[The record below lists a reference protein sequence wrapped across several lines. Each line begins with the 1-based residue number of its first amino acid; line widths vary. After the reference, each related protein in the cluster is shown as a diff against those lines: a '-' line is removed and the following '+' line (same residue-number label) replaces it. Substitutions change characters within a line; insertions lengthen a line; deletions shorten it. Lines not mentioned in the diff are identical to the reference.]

1 MEGQQILDGGIN
13 ELTQLKEELEGLA
26 AVKEE
31 IKKLTAETERFE
43 KKLESEEKT
52 VKDEIKTAVDK
63 ARNDIIKGFDKEIN
77 HEKVNIKEAKE
88 KKSKEKAKGVKKR
101 IEKETESYVAE
112 NKNIRKEIKQ
122 RFKERGIP
130 GYCDSTWFYTLFM
143 PKGIKDILILVL
155 VMLGLIVGI
164 PMLVSCLITDTI
176 WLRVIIYILVL
187 IFEAAIYITMFLLT
201 RDKDKYILEE
211 MRHNREL
218 VKENSAKIRQIKKN
232 IKKDRDESMYNLDEF
247 DSKIKVHEQKIT
259 DILNQKNA
267 AVEEFDN
274 NTKPQMINELT
285 AQKQERIDNATAEA
299 ANSKSA
305 KADSEQKL
313 KDITND
319 LNERYANELGSD
331 MLNIQSVNKM
341 IKLIEEGQVQNIRE
355 AINRLRANNA

>member
-13 ELTQLKEELEGLA
+13 ELTQLKEELEGQL

-43 KKLESEEKT
+43 KKLVSEEKA
-52 VKDEIKTAVDK
+52 VKEEIKTAVDK
-63 ARNDIIKGFDKEIN
+63 ARNDIIKSFDKEIN
-77 HEKVNIKEAKE
+77 HEKVNIKEARE
-88 KKSKEKAKGVKKR
+88 KKSKEKAKGIKKR
-101 IEKETESYVAE
+101 IEKETESYVVE
-112 NKNIRKEIKQ
+112 NKAIRQEIRQ
-122 RFKERGIP
+122 NFKDKGIP
-130 GYCDSTWFYTLFM
+130 KYCDSTWFYTLFM
-143 PKGIKDILILVL
+143 PKGIKDILILTT
-155 VMLGLIVGI
+155 VMLGLIVAI
-164 PMLVSCLITDTI
+164 PLLVSCLITETI

-187 IFEAAIYITMFLLT
+187 LLESAVYITIFLLT

-218 VKENSAKIRQIKKN
+218 VKENSARIRQIKKN
-232 IKKDRDESMYNLDEF
+232 IRKDSDESMYNLEEY

-259 DILNQKNA
+259 DIMNQKNA
-267 AVEEFDN
+267 ALEEFDN

-285 AQKQERIDNATAEA
+285 EQKQERIDNAAAEVT
-299 ANSKSA
+299 NSKSA

-319 LNERYANELGSD
+319 LNGRYANQIGSD
-331 MLNIQSVNKM
+331 MLNIHSVNKM

-355 AINRLRANNA
+355 AINRLHANNA